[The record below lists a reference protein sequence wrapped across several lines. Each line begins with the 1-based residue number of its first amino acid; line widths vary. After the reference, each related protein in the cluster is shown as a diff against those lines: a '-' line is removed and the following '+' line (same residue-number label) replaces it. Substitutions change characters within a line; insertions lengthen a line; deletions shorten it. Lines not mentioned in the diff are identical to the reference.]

1 MEQRTNTSE
10 QRVSSMERLEKSSTQ
25 ALISMDLSATYHGFS
40 RSTTGQAMSPH
51 VFSVISA
58 AQAIHS
64 MDQRRRPLTEAVIPS
79 PQAIAPSIFRRAP
92 WVRALAPM
100 LFRLLHQHLALR
112 HRFSDAPTFSLLE
125 ISRSSE
131 ALRVRECVTPQDRGA
146 PAMAGAERSRVDLPR
161 PTRPPC
167 FGRARD
173 ARG

>member
-25 ALISMDLSATYHGFS
+25 ALISMDSSATYHGFS

-100 LFRLLHQHLALR
+100 LFRLLQQQFLLR
-112 HRFSDAPTFSLLE
+112 RRSSDAPSFSSPG
-125 ISRSSE
+125 IVRSSA
-131 ALRVRECVTPQDRGA
+131 ALRLRHV
-146 PAMAGAERSRVDLPR
+146 
-161 PTRPPC
+161 
-167 FGRARD
+167 
-173 ARG
+173 